1 MIVLIDNYDSFTY
14 NLYQMLAI
22 HTPVEVIRNDELSI
36 EEIASLK
43 PSGTII
49 SPGPKT
55 PKDAGI
61 CLELIKKFHK
71 EIPILGV
78 CLGHQALAE
87 SFGGRVVSASSIV
100 HGKPAA
106 IFHSRK
112 DLFEKMPL
120 PFEAGRYHSLI
131 VERESLPKCFIIE
144 AETEDGIIMGMKHV
158 EYPLYGLQFHPE
170 SILTPE
176 GKILINAFLNV
187 CGVKCNAP

>member
-1 MIVLIDNYDSFTY
+1 MIILIDNYDSFTY

-22 HTPVEVIRNDELSI
+22 HTQVKVFRNDELTL

-43 PSGTII
+43 PQGIVI

-78 CLGHQALAE
+78 CLGHQSIAE
-87 SFGGRVVSASSIV
+87 SFGGQVVHAGSIV
-100 HGKPAA
+100 HGKPAS
-106 IFHSRK
+106 IFHNRK

-131 VERESLPKCFIIE
+131 VEKESLPKCFLIE
-144 AETEDGIIMGMKHV
+144 AETEDGVIMGMKHV

-170 SILTPE
+170 SILTPQ
-176 GKILINAFLNV
+176 GKILIEAFLKI
-187 CGVKCNAP
+187 CGVL